1 MVDQDS
7 QDERDQNIA
16 FKFKN
21 YSTKKVKELLIII
34 SKCKKW
40 GNWINKKRQITQDF

>member
-21 YSTKKVKELLIII
+21 YSTKKGKSIMNYNFKMGKV
-34 SKCKKW
+34 
-40 GNWINKKRQITQDF
+40 G